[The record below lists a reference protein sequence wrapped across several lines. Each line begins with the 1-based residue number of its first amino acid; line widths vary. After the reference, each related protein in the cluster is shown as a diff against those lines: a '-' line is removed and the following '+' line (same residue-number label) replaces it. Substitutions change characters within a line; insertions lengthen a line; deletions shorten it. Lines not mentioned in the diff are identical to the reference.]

1 MKIFGICTKPRDWVE
16 TSLSKFIKNKE
27 VVVLDYFQFMHLY
40 TSNKLNNKRNY
51 LIVDNIL
58 KLSEIVDC
66 KIIDCEVHNGM
77 FRSLPIYIDVFSDMI
92 KDKNY
97 EVKSNLNYLNY
108 QACLVDLDF
117 KDKYLK
123 EFRDICKTSKLGE
136 YEHLILK
143 HMITFLFGKQDFSKF
158 KSNIKKIILKV
169 KDSVSSKTI
178 KRLKSFIESLDD
190 TSILK
195 VCKQISKDKKS
206 GKNPDYK
213 KIEQDGIVTKEF
225 VQYLLKNKRH
235 FGNTVFN
242 KNLTQVVES
251 SHIDAKDYKVK
262 ATKMQADSNKK
273 KSAYRKKSKDTESK
287 GDK

>member
-158 KSNIKKIILKV
+158 KSNIKKVIDKV
-169 KDSVSSKTI
+169 SDVKINIDTI
-178 KRLKSFIESLDD
+178 KRLNVFIKSLNNVSL
-190 TSILK
+190 LK
-195 VCKQISKDKKS
+195 VCKQISKDKKN

-225 VQYLLKNKRH
+225 VKYLLKSKRH

-251 SHIDAKDYKVK
+251 KHIDAKDYKV
-262 ATKMQADSNKK
+262 SGNKNA
-273 KSAYRKKSKDTESK
+273 SR
-287 GDK
+287 